1 MRIEKF
7 RGFASSRSG
16 FSLIELMI
24 ALAVIGVLLAI
35 ALPNYNDYL
44 LKGKL
49 AEAMTV
55 LSDLQVREEAY
66 YTDNRAY
73 SAMTPRTG
81 QTQYFDTTSCV
92 TTTVGGVAAQ
102 GYLCT
107 AASTA
112 LGYSYT
118 VNEAGTKSTIKPDL
132 STAACWLKAANG
144 SC

>member
-1 MRIEKF
+1 MKVRA
-7 RGFASSRSG
+7 RG

-24 ALAVIGVLLAI
+24 VIAI
-35 ALPNYNDYL
+35 IGILVAIVLPNYSEYV

-73 SAMTPRTG
+73 TAMTPRTG
-81 QTQYFDTTSCV
+81 QIQYFDATACV
-92 TTTVGGVAAQ
+92 TTTVGGLANQ
-102 GYLCT
+102 GYTCT
-107 AASTA
+107 ARSTS
-112 LGYSYT
+112 LSYT
-118 VNEAGTKSTIKPDL
+118 YTVTEAGTKTTVKPDGTTV
-132 STAACWLKAANG
+132 SCWLKTPGG